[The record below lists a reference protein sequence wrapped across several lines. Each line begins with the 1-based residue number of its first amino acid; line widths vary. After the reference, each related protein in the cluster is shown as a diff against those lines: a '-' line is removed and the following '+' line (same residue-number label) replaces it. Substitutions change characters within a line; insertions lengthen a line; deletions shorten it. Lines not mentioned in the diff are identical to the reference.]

1 MAQHTRR
8 AFRNSTYIKHIYY
21 MARDTMTIQVP
32 MTTKTLHNIYFNNYW
47 LTATLGMQHSH
58 TTVQQLHNT
67 IFHNYW
73 LPWCVHELHGFW
85 RNISSHTQKQLYNH
99 MLTSTYYIILRIKY
113 SLIEARWSL
122 LIQATNYLHNTDVFP
137 QELLN
142 AD

>member
-1 MAQHTRR
+1 MAQHTHR
-8 AFRNSTYIKHIYY
+8 AFRNSTYIKRIYY

-73 LPWCVHELHGFW
+73 LPWCIHELHGFW
-85 RNISSHTQKQLYNH
+85 RNISSYNH
-99 MLTSTYYIILRIKY
+99 MLTSTYYKLNTHLLRHDGPCLYKQQTIFITQTC
-113 SLIEARWSL
+113 SLR
-122 LIQATNYLHNTDVFP
+122 NC
-137 QELLN
+137 
-142 AD
+142 